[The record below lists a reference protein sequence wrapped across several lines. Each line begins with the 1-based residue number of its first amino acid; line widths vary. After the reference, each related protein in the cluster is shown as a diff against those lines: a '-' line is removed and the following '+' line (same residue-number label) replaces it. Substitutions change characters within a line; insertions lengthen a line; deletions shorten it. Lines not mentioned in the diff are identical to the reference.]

1 MLHNLGWEN
10 SKLCQKDQVLKEAR
24 QAKKPTKRNLVVV
37 QKDHFKCIWLAK
49 KQLNLNYKNISYQLK
64 LTYVPY
70 LFTKTATLNCLF
82 LKVLKFLFSFI
93 QHSFH
98 VSLFTCFFFRKV
110 F

>member
-49 KQLNLNYKNISYQLK
+49 KTTKFK
-64 LTYVPY
+64 LQ
-70 LFTKTATLNCLF
+70 KHF
-82 LKVLKFLFSFI
+82 LP
-93 QHSFH
+93 
-98 VSLFTCFFFRKV
+98 T
-110 F
+110 